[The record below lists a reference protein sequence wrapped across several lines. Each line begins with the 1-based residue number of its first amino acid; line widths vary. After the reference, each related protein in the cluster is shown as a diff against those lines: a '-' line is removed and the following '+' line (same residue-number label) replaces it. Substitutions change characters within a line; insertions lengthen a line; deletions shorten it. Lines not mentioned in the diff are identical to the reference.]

1 MGLFRET
8 IPVTSANNAVGKNIL
23 EGYDFAKA
31 STKARRLKWIIVGG
45 CNAVDEFSADLLY
58 GNFKVGEV
66 RNTLTGTTFKMNE
79 DARPIEDVYYIAAG
93 QELKLIVKSVYT
105 VNPLCIEGFLA
116 TI

>member
-8 IPVTSANNAVGKNIL
+8 IAVTSANNAVGKNIL

-45 CNAVDEFSADLLY
+45 CNAVDEFSADILY

-79 DARPIEDVYYIAAG
+79 DARPIEDIYYISPG

-105 VNPLCIEGFLA
+105 VNPLTIEGFLA
-116 TI
+116 AV